1 MALLGS
7 ARAGRAGV
15 ASLVLVVALAT
26 SAAAQQW
33 TEIRDG
39 AFAIAMPG
47 APERSE
53 QEVTVNGT
61 GEVVDQVELTVTLGS
76 VEFFFSHTLFRR
88 MPADLSPSQMLL
100 NSRDGRPGHL
110 LADRALTVSGAPARE
125 YVHEED
131 GWILATRSVYA
142 GSTLYQ
148 LIVVGKAGVQ
158 TAPAT
163 RRFFD
168 SFKLIPP

>member
-1 MALLGS
+1 MAALGN
-7 ARAGRAGV
+7 ARAGRAGL
-15 ASLVLVVALAT
+15 AGLMLAVALAT
-26 SAAAQQW
+26 SALAQQW
-33 TEIRDG
+33 VDLKEG

-47 APERSE
+47 PPERSA

-61 GEVVDQVELTVTLGS
+61 GEVVDQVEFTVAVGS
-76 VEFFFSHTLFRR
+76 VEFFFSHTRYR
-88 MPADLSPSQMLL
+88 KMPANLSAAQMLL
-100 NSRDGRPGHL
+100 NSRDGRSGHL

-131 GWILATRSVYA
+131 GWILMTRAVYDA
-142 GSTLYQ
+142 NTLYQ
-148 LIVVGKAGVQ
+148 LIVVGRSGVQ

-168 SFKLIPP
+168 SFRLIPP